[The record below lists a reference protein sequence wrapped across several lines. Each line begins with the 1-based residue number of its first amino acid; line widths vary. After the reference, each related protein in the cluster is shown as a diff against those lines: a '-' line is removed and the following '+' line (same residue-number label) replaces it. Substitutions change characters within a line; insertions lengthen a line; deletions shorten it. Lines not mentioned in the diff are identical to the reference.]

1 MVNKFRVPLMAQ
13 PYGKEEILEAMES
26 LISGDVTMGKKVA
39 EFERL
44 FAAYIGK
51 KFAVMVNSGSSANLL
66 ALTALVTQG
75 KLKPGDEVITPS
87 VTWAT
92 TVFPIVNC
100 GAVPVLI
107 DVDLDTF
114 NISATEIE
122 KAITS
127 KTKVIMLVHLLG
139 NPCNMK
145 EIMKLAAK
153 HNLIV
158 IEDACESHGAEIGGV
173 KTGCFGDM
181 SVFSFFYSHHI
192 TTIEGGMILTD
203 DYNLYQLLK
212 SLRVFGWIRE
222 LDNNEKYSDKYP
234 ELDPK
239 FLFINIGYC
248 FRPTELQGAFG
259 IHQIKKL
266 DNFIQIRRD
275 NAEYWYDRL
284 SKFKKDITIHQERN
298 NTKHAWFGYPII
310 VNKEAD
316 FSRKY
321 LTDYLNAAGI
331 ETRPVMTG
339 NIALQPV
346 MKQFKHRIVGTLPN
360 ATFISKNAF
369 FFGNHQNITHDDRE
383 YVANCIASFLG
394 I

>member
-1 MVNKFRVPLMAQ
+1 MANSSKFVLPIIIEGFPFSSIADLDND
-13 PYGKEEILEAMES
+13 GKS
-26 LISGDVTMGKKVA
+26 
-39 EFERL
+39 
-44 FAAYIGK
+44 
-51 KFAVMVNSGSSANLL
+51 
-66 ALTALVTQG
+66 
-75 KLKPGDEVITPS
+75 EVILLEDELTYGEPS
-87 VTWAT
+87 K
-92 TVFPIVNC
+92 VFI
-100 GAVPVLI
+100 
-107 DVDLDTF
+107 
-114 NISATEIE
+114 
-122 KAITS
+122 
-127 KTKVIMLVHLLG
+127 
-139 NPCNMK
+139 
-145 EIMKLAAK
+145 
-153 HNLIV
+153 
-158 IEDACESHGAEIGGV
+158 
-173 KTGCFGDM
+173 
-181 SVFSFFYSHHI
+181 
-192 TTIEGGMILTD
+192 
-203 DYNLYQLLK
+203 
-212 SLRVFGWIRE
+212 
-222 LDNNEKYSDKYP
+222 KYLNGTDKYP